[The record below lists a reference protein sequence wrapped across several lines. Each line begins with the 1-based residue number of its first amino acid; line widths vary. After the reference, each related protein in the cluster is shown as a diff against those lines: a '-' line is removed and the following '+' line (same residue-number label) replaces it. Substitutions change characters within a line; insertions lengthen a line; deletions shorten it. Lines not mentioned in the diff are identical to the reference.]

1 MEKMNAMRH
10 TFLDKGKLYW
20 PVVVLAV
27 LFLYCYGNTPLVADQ
42 YVATGLYIDA
52 GGLVNYTT
60 GYCFWWLCNVNA
72 RFFSTLVCG
81 IIEQSVVTNRLGMLA
96 VLCAIPLL
104 GMLVLNIQK
113 NKTLFLLLSCALIL
127 LVSLGVQQEVYFYA
141 GLLYLGVV
149 ILAEVVAFM
158 TVQLLEKKPD
168 VRFGCGYLFL
178 TMVACLWLESLTAAL
193 FVAYICL
200 LLYHY
205 VKARRFSRWLSA
217 SVVLSGICLY
227 MMMHRRDAVL
237 STQTTDMRELLHQ
250 VRQVFDVLYYD
261 NAAVTAIMG
270 VLLAIFFTLQW
281 QRTMNKVA
289 RKGYVVFALVS
300 LYTGI
305 THASQAYNVQLTAWQ
320 QAASLSENVNVIPS
334 AMLHVT
340 STLLLPPSC
349 NAVRFF
355 LYLLLTLYILIAVVL
370 QRNNLEYLILECVA
384 IVNVG
389 VVSVTSVAIGNAMG
403 GVGQRMVAPS
413 LLLLAVIVSAIT
425 AENLQPDKNLSVI
438 KALLIVAAVLFLLK
452 ADDYYVRFTKV
463 GKIHR
468 QNLIQIESCAEQQRL
483 GVWDLET
490 DILVLQ
496 PIENDLWDYNLEE
509 DDPRYPYFCRFFHL
523 QEDTLVQYQ

>member
-1 MEKMNAMRH
+1 MEKMNAMRR

-96 VLCAIPLL
+96 VLCAIPLM
-104 GMLVLNIQK
+104 GMLALNTKK
-113 NKTLFLLLSCALIL
+113 NRILYLLLSCASIL
-127 LVSLGVQQEVYFYA
+127 LVSAGIQQEVYFYA

-149 ILAEVVAFM
+149 VLAEAVAFM
-158 TVQLLEKKPD
+158 TVRLLEKKPD
-168 VRFGCGYLFL
+168 VRFGCGYLLL
-178 TMVACLWLESLTAAL
+178 TMVASLWLESLTAAL
-193 FVAYICL
+193 FVVYICL

-205 VKARRFSRWLSA
+205 VKTCRLSRWLSA
-217 SVVLSGICLY
+217 SVIVSGICLY
-227 MMMHRRDAVL
+227 MMMHQRNEYLDK
-237 STQTTDMRELLHQ
+237 QTTDIRELVHQ

-261 NAAVTAIMG
+261 NAAVTAILSL
-270 VLLAIFFTLQW
+270 LLALFFALQW

-349 NAVRFF
+349 NAMRFF
-355 LYLLLTLYILIAVVL
+355 LYLLLTLFILIAVVL
-370 QRNNLEYLILECVA
+370 QRNNLEYLILACVA

-389 VVSVTSVAIGNAMG
+389 VVSVTSVAIANAMG
-403 GVGQRMVAPS
+403 GVGQRMVTPS
-413 LLLLAVIVSAIT
+413 LLLLVVIMAAVT
-425 AENLQPDKNLSVI
+425 AENLRPDENFAVI
-438 KALLIVAAVLFLLK
+438 KVILIAATVFFLLK
-452 ADDYYVRFTKV
+452 ADDYYVRFTRV

-468 QNLIQIESCAEQQRL
+468 QNLIQIEFCAEQQRL
-483 GVWDLET
+483 GTWDMET
-490 DILVLQ
+490 DILTLQ
-496 PIENDLWDYNLEE
+496 SIENDLWVYNLEE
-509 DDPRYPYFCRFFHL
+509 DDPRYPYFCHFYHL
-523 QEDTLVQYQ
+523 REGTLVQYQ